1 MKNLIMRKFHIQKMN
16 FINIIIFS
24 AKRKRTEP
32 EVESSPQKKI
42 RVESKMN
49 MSLGESNW
57 NPPKLN
63 IFCIRVSD
71 APNIT

>member
-1 MKNLIMRKFHIQKMN
+1 MTNQSDPNQMQSSDEESHHALVSLNPN
-16 FINIIIFS
+16 FVNTIIFS

-49 MSLGESNW
+49 MSLGESN
-57 NPPKLN
+57 
-63 IFCIRVSD
+63 
-71 APNIT
+71 